1 MIGLDPL
8 IILSPDGKKEIM
20 RVTADG
26 NGNYR
31 ATLPPGDYNWMSK
44 TAGVG
49 MSAPHRDRSQ
59 YWQIKPSMWIW
70 PLIRVFVNF
79 RAGCLSPTRLTATNA

>member
-1 MIGLDPL
+1 LVGLDPL

-26 NGNYR
+26 NGKYR
-31 ATLPPGDYNWMSK
+31 ATLPPGDYRWMSK

-49 MSAPHRDRSQ
+49 MSAPPQPFTILANQTGHVDMA
-59 YWQIKPSMWIW
+59 IDTG
-70 PLIRVFVNF
+70 F
-79 RAGCLSPTRLTATNA
+79 R